1 MRSQHSKEIKM
12 TIMDIHPAPPANE
25 NIVIDTIQMTDVK
38 AAFGALSM
46 RPSREYYK
54 CPIPPTGI
62 TGSFE
67 SHFKGVARFGG
78 KLIFTHT
85 DLDFLFPAC
94 NGKYLIGD
102 AIVTGEMGTIEF
114 IGDTLHPGWCHP
126 CGSQVCGN
134 FMAVGIQQSAQGP
147 GALTSQIQICDV
159 TNVLANL
166 PMTLVACIERP
177 TDGING
183 VGFTKEAG
191 PNGQY
196 IVAAVNGTKLDVYRS
211 LSTSLG
217 AETSSFAPVFDMDF
231 PDSGAGLGLITQA
244 NGEIYLVS
252 MNADDDGGDSHI
264 ALYQLDLEGKTCKF
278 VTSKKAPI
286 PDMSA
291 SITMMEQY
299 LKTIDPPLG
308 GLASWL
314 LQLASSTVNTS
325 FRWGRGLAVTSAD
338 NFELYATDRNV
349 LVVSD
354 AQQPN
359 SNKNFSILVW
369 GRPDSGSAG

>member
-1 MRSQHSKEIKM
+1 M